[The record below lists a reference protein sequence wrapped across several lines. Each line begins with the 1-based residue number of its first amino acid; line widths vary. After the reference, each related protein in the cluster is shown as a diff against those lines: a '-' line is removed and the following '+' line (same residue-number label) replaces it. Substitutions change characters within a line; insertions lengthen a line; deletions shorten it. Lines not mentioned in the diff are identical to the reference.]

1 MAYTINLTNGTVLTT
16 IADGTV
22 NDTSTALTLIGKNYS
37 GYGTYLND
45 NLVHLLENFSND
57 TAPTVP
63 LTGQLWWDTAGNL
76 NVYTGSRFV
85 NLAAVTSSTSAPSG
99 AKTGNQWWDTTNNQ
113 FNVYNGASWTLVGPA
128 FASNGGTIISETI
141 TDSNATAHSVL
152 SVNVGTTRI
161 SIVSKD
167 SAFTPAV
174 AIAGF
179 PTIRPGFNM
188 VTSAGLSGATYWG
201 TASDASQLGNVA
213 AANYARTDVA
223 ETFDSTVTINNN
235 SGLTVGTSNNF
246 TAQISGNI
254 VQLVNN
260 VNSAD
265 LAFRV
270 NIGGTVANAIA
281 ISGVSGAVTVPNVL
295 TVSGN
300 VSSAGYLI
308 ATQGDNATSAT
319 TGAVRVTGGIGMT
332 GNLYTAGNVTVAG
345 NVNAT
350 YLVGTAIQSWYA
362 DLAERF
368 EADAHYDAG
377 TVLSLGGVA
386 EVTLEDQELSENVF
400 GVVSTNA
407 GYLMNAGMGPD
418 STHPKIAVNGRVPVK
433 VIGSV
438 RKGERL
444 VSAGNGLARA
454 GKKSEITPFNVI
466 GRSLENKISDEVG
479 TVLAIVKLNS

>member
-22 NDTSTALTLIGKNYS
+22 NDSSTALTLIGKNYS

-45 NLVHLLENFSND
+45 NLVHLLENFSDD
-57 TAPTVP
+57 TPPTTP

-76 NVYTGSRFV
+76 NVYNGSRFV

-99 AKTGNQWWDTTNNQ
+99 PKTGNQWWDTTNNQ
-113 FNVYNGASWTLVGPA
+113 FNVYNGAGWTLVGPA

-141 TDSNATAHSVL
+141 TDSNATSHSVL

-179 PTIRPGFNM
+179 PTIKPGFNM
-188 VTSAGLSGATYWG
+188 VTSAGLAGATYWG
-201 TASDASQLGNVA
+201 TASDASALGNVA
-213 AANYARTDVA
+213 AANYARTDTA

-235 SGLTVGTSNNF
+235 SGLTVGTGNNF

-260 VNSAD
+260 INGAD
-265 LAFRV
+265 MAFRV

-281 ISGVSGAVTVPNVL
+281 ISGASGAVTIPNALVVSGSVTGATGTYSGNVAVGGIASTGSMTATTL
-295 TVSGN
+295 GLTGNLTTTANVTVSGN
-300 VSSAGYLI
+300 I
-308 ATQGDNATSAT
+308 
-319 TGAVRVTGGIGMT
+319 
-332 GNLYTAGNVTVAG
+332 
-345 NVNAT
+345 NAT
-350 YLVGTAIQSWYA
+350 YLVGTAVQSWYA

-368 EADAHYDAG
+368 EADNAYEPG
-377 TVLSLGGVA
+377 TVLAIGGPA
-386 EVTLEDQELSENVF
+386 EVTQEDQELSENVF

-418 STHPKIAVNGRVPVK
+418 ATHPQVAVNGRVPVK
-433 VIGSV
+433 VTGQV
-438 RKGERL
+438 RKGDRL

-454 GKKSEITPFNVI
+454 GTKAEITPFNVI
-466 GRSLENKISDEVG
+466 GRSLQNKTSDGVG
-479 TVLAIVKLNS
+479 SVLAIVKLNS

>member
-22 NDTSTALTLIGKNYS
+22 NDSSTALTLIGKNYS

-45 NLVHLLENFSND
+45 NLVHLLENFSDD
-57 TAPTVP
+57 TPPTTP

-76 NVYTGSRFV
+76 NVYNGSRFV

-99 AKTGNQWWDTTNNQ
+99 PKTGNQWWDTTNNQ
-113 FNVYNGASWTLVGPA
+113 FNVYNGSGWTLVGPA

-141 TDSNATAHSVL
+141 TDSNATSHSVL

-179 PTIRPGFNM
+179 PTIKPGFNM
-188 VTSAGLSGATYWG
+188 VTSAGLAGATYWG

-213 AANYARTDVA
+213 AANYARTDIA

-235 SGLTVGTSNNF
+235 SGLTVGTGNNF

-260 VNSAD
+260 INGAD
-265 LAFRV
+265 MAFRV

-281 ISGVSGAVTVPNVL
+281 ISGASGAVTIPNALVVSGSV
-295 TVSGN
+295 TGATGTYSGN
-300 VSSAGYLI
+300 VAVAGLVSSGSM
-308 ATQGDNATSAT
+308 TAT
-319 TGAVRVTGGIGMT
+319 TLGLT
-332 GNLYTAGNVTVAG
+332 GNLTTTANVTVAG
-345 NVNAT
+345 NINAT
-350 YLVGTAIQSWYA
+350 YLVGTAVQSWYA

-368 EADAHYDAG
+368 EADAAYGPG
-377 TVLSLGGVA
+377 TVLAIGGPA
-386 EVTLEDQELSENVF
+386 EVTQEDQELSENVF

-418 STHPKIAVNGRVPVK
+418 ATHPQVAVNGRVPVN
-433 VIGSV
+433 VIGQV
-438 RKGERL
+438 RKGDRL
-444 VSAGNGLARA
+444 VSAGNGFARA
-454 GKKSEITPFNVI
+454 GTKEEITPFNVI
-466 GRSLENKISDEVG
+466 GRSLQSKTSEGVG
-479 TVLAIVKLNS
+479 SVLAIVKLNS

>member
-22 NDTSTALTLIGKNYS
+22 NDSSTALTLIGKNYS

-45 NLVHLLENFSND
+45 NLVHLLENFSDDNP
-57 TAPTVP
+57 PTTP

-85 NLAAVTSSTSAPSG
+85 NLAAVTSSTSQPAGP
-99 AKTGNQWWDTTNNQ
+99 KTGNQWWNTTSNQ
-113 FNVYNGASWTLVGPA
+113 FNVYNGSSWTLVGPA
-128 FASNGGTIISETI
+128 FASNGGTIISESI
-141 TDSNATAHSVL
+141 TDSNATTHSVL
-152 SVNVGTTRI
+152 AVNVGTTRI

-188 VTSAGLSGATYWG
+188 VTSAGLAGATYWG

-213 AANYARTDVA
+213 AANYARTDIA

-235 SGLTVGTSNNF
+235 SGLTVGTGNNF

-265 LAFRV
+265 MSFRV
-270 NIGGTVANAIA
+270 NIGGTTANAIA
-281 ISGVSGAVTVPNVL
+281 ISGATGAVTIPNALVVSGSVTGATGIYSGNVAVGGVTSTGAITATTLGLTGNLTTTANL
-295 TVSGN
+295 TVS
-300 VSSAGYLI
+300 
-308 ATQGDNATSAT
+308 
-319 TGAVRVTGGIGMT
+319 
-332 GNLYTAGNVTVAG
+332 G

-368 EADAHYDAG
+368 EADSSYEPG
-377 TVLSLGGVA
+377 TVLAMGGVA
-386 EVTLEDQELSENVF
+386 EVTQEDQELSENVF

-418 STHPKIAVNGRVPVK
+418 STHPQVAINGRVPVK
-433 VIGSV
+433 VTGQI
-438 RKGERL
+438 RKGDRL
-444 VSAGNGLARA
+444 VSAGNGLARTGA
-454 GKKSEITPFNVI
+454 KTEITPFNVI
-466 GRSLENKISDEVG
+466 GRSLQNKTSDGVG